1 MTSDA
6 GSGRIRYRHNFQG
19 QLDDTMKY
27 ITAMPNKTLVEVLDV
42 VCAKYGQRLDFIA
55 IYSSTWDLE
64 LFSIMARKISFE
76 SILLTAGTVSAPDVL
91 WAWLTVNLA
100 GNQWRKFPKAVTMT
114 SSHLLNSSP
123 PPNAWPRGLGKN
135 TVLARVTRSWYLQT
149 RGPNGWLRVG
159 SISPFLPDLHFLHS
173 TPKNVPGISD
183 V

>member
-64 LFSIMARKISFE
+64 NLQE
-76 SILLTAGTVSAPDVL
+76 SILTFLLLTQL
-91 WAWLTVNLA
+91 Y
-100 GNQWRKFPKAVTMT
+100 F
-114 SSHLLNSSP
+114 
-123 PPNAWPRGLGKN
+123 
-135 TVLARVTRSWYLQT
+135 
-149 RGPNGWLRVG
+149 
-159 SISPFLPDLHFLHS
+159 
-173 TPKNVPGISD
+173 
-183 V
+183 

>member
-91 WAWLTVNLA
+91 WAWLTVNLV
-100 GNQWRKFPKAVTMT
+100 GNQWRKFNLILQKEFRRKWVVEESFLAT
-114 SSHLLNSSP
+114 SELVSY
-123 PPNAWPRGLGKN
+123 ACW
-135 TVLARVTRSWYLQT
+135 VLTHPLSYFRFT
-149 RGPNGWLRVG
+149 G
-159 SISPFLPDLHFLHS
+159 
-173 TPKNVPGISD
+173 
-183 V
+183 